1 MQWKIRERF
10 IVLFMLTAILPVA
23 VISLVTYYD
32 ARESLKNTIAT
43 EVSEVTKH
51 TTSDLEHFF
60 ARVVQ
65 DLHTWSDLQTMQNV
79 LVDDQDGLIANDLR
93 RFNLQYPEFSNLA
106 VVNDSGAI
114 VAATDGST
122 VGQRIGHA
130 QFFRTVMRGWA
141 YQGRVER
148 TPLAKNVGMMFA
160 LPIRAAYDRDTIL
173 GMLAAVVDWDKISG
187 NLAKI
192 EVSGLLADAEHGF
205 TLFDRRTGYVMFAS
219 PGAPPLPEAL
229 LLQVGASAT
238 EHELGDGTYL
248 LSARTTEGYEGFA
261 DPHWS
266 LIADVSAAD
275 AFASIDRL
283 RNSFFGVAAIIAVL
297 VAAIGWFSADSLV
310 QPIHSLIGAM
320 MRIADGDHEL
330 KVPAL
335 GRQDEIGD
343 MAAAVDVFRETIGA
357 RLRDQEELKQ
367 AKLSAESANRAKS
380 EFLATVSHEIRT
392 PMNGVLGMAGLLLD
406 TRLDEEQR
414 HFAATIRNSGEM
426 LLDVI
431 NDILDF
437 SKIEAGRL
445 DLETADFELS
455 PLVESVTE
463 LMASRAHAKHIDLV
477 SYAHPDIPPVLT
489 GDPGRFRQVM
499 LNLVGNAIKF
509 TDMGGVALE
518 LTLDHAEGD
527 TVTIACRVT
536 DTGIGI
542 QPDIQATLFQRFSQ
556 ADASTTRRYGGTGLG
571 LAICKQLVALMGGE
585 IGVDSEVG
593 KGSSFWFKIPLR
605 RAAAPSERLERVAQ
619 ARAVLAGTRVL
630 LVDDHQMNLQVIGRQ
645 LQAVGILVETATG
658 AVAGLNAMRRAAA
671 EGRPFAL
678 ALVDHM
684 MPDVDGPDFARLVR
698 EDATLAGTKL
708 VLSSSSGMINTDAGA
723 QEYGFDAA
731 LPKPLHGEKVLLR
744 LARVMGT
751 NVPDSDTMEST
762 LQLGR
767 LRSLRVLLAEDNKVN
782 QMLATS
788 LLTKAG
794 HQVDVANNGVE
805 AVHAVVHR
813 HYDVVLMD
821 MQMPEMDGLEATRRI
836 RALPAEVNAI
846 PIVAMTANAMVEDR
860 VRCEQ
865 AGMNGY
871 VSKPIDVAVLMR
883 EIARCTGQDP
893 DLVASDW
900 SHRKPAATVDT
911 ALTVEAENALAEL
924 LDSIDAPEAKPDSHD
939 AAGPAAATG

>member
-10 IVLFMLTAILPVA
+10 IVLFVLTAILPVA
-23 VISLVTYYD
+23 VISFVTYYD
-32 ARESLKNTIAT
+32 ARDSLKATIAA
-43 EVSEVTKH
+43 EVSEITEQ
-51 TTSDLEHFF
+51 TTGDLEHFF
-60 ARVVQ
+60 ARVVE
-65 DLHTWSDLQTMQNV
+65 DLHTWSELQTMQNV
-79 LVDDQDGLIANDLR
+79 LIDDQGGLIDNDLR
-93 RFNLQYPEFSNLA
+93 RFRLQYPEFSNLA
-106 VVNDSGAI
+106 VVNDDGVV
-114 VAATDGST
+114 VAAIDRATI
-122 VGQRIGHA
+122 GQRVGHLA
-130 QFFRTVMRGWA
+130 FFRSVMQGGT
-141 YQGRVER
+141 YQGSVER
-148 TPLAKNVGMMFA
+148 TPLAKGVGILFA
-160 LPIRAAYDRDTIL
+160 LPIRAAYDSNTIL
-173 GMLAAVVDWDKISG
+173 GLLAAVVDWDKISE
-187 NLAKI
+187 NLSKI
-192 EVSGLLADAEHGF
+192 KVSGLLENTHHHF
-205 TLFDRRTGYVMFAS
+205 TLFDRRTGYMMFQS
-219 PGAPPLPEAL
+219 QGAPALPDTL
-229 LLQVGASAT
+229 LLAIGSTAMEHDIDGA
-238 EHELGDGTYL
+238 TYL
-248 LSARTTEGYEGFA
+248 LSSHTTAGYEGFA

-266 LIADVSAAD
+266 LVADVSAAD
-275 AFASIDRL
+275 AFASVYLL
-283 RNSFFGVAAIIAVL
+283 RNSFIGIAGLVALL

-320 MRIADGDHEL
+320 MRIADGDHAL

-343 MAAAVDVFRETIGA
+343 MAAAVDVFRETTAA
-357 RLRDQEELKQ
+357 RLRDQDELTL
-367 AKLSAESANRAKS
+367 AKSSAEAANRAKS

-445 DLETADFELS
+445 DLEVTDFELS

-463 LMASRAHAKHIDLV
+463 LMASRAHVKQIDLV
-477 SYAHPDIPPVLT
+477 SYAHPDIPPVLR
-489 GDPGRFRQVM
+489 GDPGRLRQIM

-518 LTLDHAEGD
+518 LTLDREAGD
-527 TVTIACRVT
+527 VVTVVCRVT

-542 QPDIQATLFQRFSQ
+542 QPDVQATLFQRFSQ

-571 LAICKQLVALMGGE
+571 LAICKQLVMLMDGE
-585 IGVDSEVG
+585 IGVDSEIG
-593 KGSSFWFKIPLR
+593 KGSSFWFKVPLR
-605 RAAAPSERLERVAQ
+605 RAAAASERLERIAL
-619 ARAVLAGTRVL
+619 ARAALAGKRVL
-630 LVDDHQMNLQVIGRQ
+630 LVDDHKLNLQVIGRQ
-645 LQAVGILVETATG
+645 LKAVGIAAETAENATE
-658 AVAGLNAMRRAAA
+658 GLNALRRAAG

-684 MPDVDGPDFARLVR
+684 MPDIDGPDFARLAR
-698 EDATLAGTKL
+698 AEPALAGTKL
-708 VLSSSSGMINTDAGA
+708 VLSSSSGMVNTDAA
-723 QEYGFDAA
+723 AAEYGFDAA
-731 LPKPLHGEKVLLR
+731 LPKPLHGEKVVLR

-751 NVPDSDTMEST
+751 NFAEDEIVAPTMH
-762 LQLGR
+762 LDGMR
-767 LRSLRVLLAEDNKVN
+767 NLRILLAEDNKVN
-782 QMLATS
+782 QLLATS

-794 HQVDVANNGVE
+794 HHVDVAGNGVE

-836 RALPAEVNAI
+836 RALPAEVNRI
-846 PIVAMTANAMVEDR
+846 PIIAMTANAMVEDR

-871 VSKPIDVAVLMR
+871 VSKPIDVVVLMR

-893 DLVASDW
+893 DLVTSW
-900 SHRKPAATVDT
+900 RRRTPAFEVDSTLT
-911 ALTVEAENALAEL
+911 ADAENALAGL
-924 LDSIDAPEAKPDSHD
+924 LDSLDGGEAKSDKDDKPR
-939 AAGPAAATG
+939 PASAHG